1 MKREEI
7 MVSSKEMKRQEA
19 FVEEVRDMPQ
29 KPKSY
34 YVVTYGCQMNAHDSE
49 KLAGMLQAMRLLPS
63 RNSLQGL
70 LTERSRSHSPSTAAC
85 STVRIL

>member
-29 KPKSY
+29 KPKS
-34 YVVTYGCQMNAHDSE
+34 
-49 KLAGMLQAMRLLPS
+49 
-63 RNSLQGL
+63 
-70 LTERSRSHSPSTAAC
+70 
-85 STVRIL
+85 